1 MQYIDRPVSRLSGK
15 RAFTLQR
22 NGPDGGGAEPASGD
36 GGRNNRRQDKIHI
49 NENIIV
55 LIKYNIDICIKMI

>member
-22 NGPDGGGAEPASGD
+22 NGPDGGAESASND
-36 GGRNNRRQDKIHI
+36 GGRNNRRQDEIHI

-55 LIKYNIDICIKMI
+55 LIKYNIDICLKMI